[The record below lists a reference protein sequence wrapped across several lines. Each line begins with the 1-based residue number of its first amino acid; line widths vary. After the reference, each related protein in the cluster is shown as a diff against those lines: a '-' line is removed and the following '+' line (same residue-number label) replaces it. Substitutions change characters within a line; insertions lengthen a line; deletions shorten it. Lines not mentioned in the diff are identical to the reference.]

1 MKMLLLNVHNKFVN
15 NMFGHF
21 QTQNNMKFASFEQ
34 SSVSWQNSPERN
46 RRADL
51 GAGPWMP
58 GVLPKKVCN
67 FHIGEQSNGFLPFF
81 LDKITSME

>member
-1 MKMLLLNVHNKFVN
+1 
-15 NMFGHF
+15 
-21 QTQNNMKFASFEQ
+21 MKFALFEQ
-34 SSVSWQNSPERN
+34 SGVSWHNSPERN

-51 GAGPWMP
+51 GADPWMP

-81 LDKITSME
+81 S

>member
-1 MKMLLLNVHNKFVN
+1 SDI
-15 NMFGHF
+15 F

-34 SSVSWQNSPERN
+34 SGVSWHNSPERD

-51 GAGPWMP
+51 GAAPWMP